1 MERTVSQ
8 KHVHYCTELR
18 ARGGREEEESARIS
32 IVIYTGGGG
41 VASLRFFSDED
52 EEIWLDSGGTGFNRA
67 FRKRATA
74 SRSEACGGE
83 ALRLRT
89 PDVATRAKTAL
100 LRELGPLPVWCGRF
114 VGRKDGGST
123 CADSLWVGGLM
134 LQGP

>member
-1 MERTVSQ
+1 M
-8 KHVHYCTELR
+8 
-18 ARGGREEEESARIS
+18 
-32 IVIYTGGGG
+32 
-41 VASLRFFSDED
+41 ASLRFFSDED

-100 LRELGPLPVWCGRF
+100 LRELGPLPVWCGCF
-114 VGRKDGGST
+114 VGRAEGGST

-134 LQGP
+134 LLGPRPMLEFALALEVEKR